1 MIFEKNLL
9 KRIWLGGFGRTLL
22 MVSFT
27 LSVLY
32 SFLAFRS
39 YSGLFYQFE
48 RLYSIQSNTV
58 IINFFICPLF
68 LVILMWFWNQYTN
81 IQVLLRFKGSRK
93 KLMGQLKL
101 IMINACLFVTLFN
114 LPFFLLGVW
123 ILVAD
128 QSPVALILILF
139 SSCLQFI
146 GFNLLGN
153 LQLLIQLKTNQS
165 IVSFLIGSSYS
176 KFQNC

>member
-32 SFLAFRS
+32 SVLAFRS
-39 YSGLFYQFE
+39 HSGLFSQFE

-68 LVILMWFWNQYTN
+68 LVVLTWFCKQYTN
-81 IQVLLRFKGSRK
+81 IQVLLRFKDSRK
-93 KLMGQLKL
+93 KLKGQLKL

-114 LPFFLLGVW
+114 LPFFLL
-123 ILVAD
+123 
-128 QSPVALILILF
+128 
-139 SSCLQFI
+139 
-146 GFNLLGN
+146 
-153 LQLLIQLKTNQS
+153 
-165 IVSFLIGSSYS
+165 
-176 KFQNC
+176 